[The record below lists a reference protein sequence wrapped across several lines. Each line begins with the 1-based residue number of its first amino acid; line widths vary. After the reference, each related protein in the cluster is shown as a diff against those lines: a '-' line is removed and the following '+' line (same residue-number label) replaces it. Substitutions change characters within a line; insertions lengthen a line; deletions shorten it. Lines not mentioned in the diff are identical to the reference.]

1 MKRLTRNVAFV
12 ALCGAAVAAGGIAL
26 APTPSEAGTE
36 LRAMTWEGYTDPSVV
51 EIFTEKTGCTLVPT
65 YIGSNDE
72 ITAKMAA
79 GGGGYDL
86 ISPAVDN
93 AQLMAGMGVLEPLDP
108 ARLKH
113 FDEIYASFRDHPGV
127 QSDGS
132 IWSMPMAWGSIPLMY
147 RTDKFETPPT
157 SAAVLFDPQY
167 EGKIGVQNVK
177 TSMYLTARLM
187 YGADFDVYD
196 MTDEQLEA
204 IKQKMIEQKPL
215 VRKYW
220 SSAGELIELYANGE
234 VWVSETWGGYQVSQL
249 KEMGIPVAE
258 VLPDEKADGWQDV
271 WNIVKGSENI
281 DCAYEWIN
289 FISGPDGQC
298 GMVRGGRLLRREPG
312 RRRGLSDRRGEA
324 RPPPRRPRLCGGARL
339 LEAAAA
345 YRQVRRDVERDP
357 GSRIA
362 VSAAQGGEPGAE
374 HRVAGGRGR
383 HGAPRIVRVCG
394 CPPSSRSRAGRRPT
408 TFWRCWRAT
417 GA

>member
-1 MKRLTRNVAFV
+1 MMNRLSRKIAFV
-12 ALCGAAVAAGGIAL
+12 ALCGAAVAAGGMTL
-26 APTPSEAGTE
+26 GTTSSQAGTE

-51 EIFTEKTGCTLVPT
+51 EIFTEQTGCTLVPT

-127 QSDGS
+127 QSDGT
-132 IWSMPMAWGSIPLMY
+132 IWSMPMAWGSIPLMF

-157 SAAVLFDPQY
+157 SAAVLFDEQY
-167 EGKIGVQNVK
+167 AGKIGIQNVK

-196 MTDEQLEA
+196 MTDEQLDA
-204 IKQKMIEQKPL
+204 IKQKMIDQKPL

-298 GMVRGGRLLRREPG
+298 GMVRVAGYSAANPVAVADCLTDEVKRDLHLDDLDYAE
-312 RRRGLSDRRGEA
+312 GLDFWKL
-324 RPPPRRPRLCGGARL
+324 PPRIGKYVETWNAIL
-339 LEAAAA
+339 AA
-345 YRQVRRDVERDP
+345 E
-357 GSRIA
+357 
-362 VSAAQGGEPGAE
+362 
-374 HRVAGGRGR
+374 
-383 HGAPRIVRVCG
+383 
-394 CPPSSRSRAGRRPT
+394 
-408 TFWRCWRAT
+408 
-417 GA
+417 